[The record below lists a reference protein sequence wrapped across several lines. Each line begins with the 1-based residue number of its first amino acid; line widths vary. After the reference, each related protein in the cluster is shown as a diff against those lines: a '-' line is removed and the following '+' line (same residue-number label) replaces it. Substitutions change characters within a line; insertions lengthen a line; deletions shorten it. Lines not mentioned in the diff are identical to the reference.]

1 MLGVWRPTKYGYGP
15 SQSQS
20 SITMSRDHVSS
31 NQVLGLRHLASSGH
45 EQDLFEA
52 AASPCH
58 KATHPLVSHCYTGG
72 HTGFSKAN
80 ISVRM
85 MDDIIIMK

>member
-1 MLGVWRPTKYGYGP
+1 
-15 SQSQS
+15 
-20 SITMSRDHVSS
+20 MSRDNVSS

-80 ISVRM
+80 ISVRIKIRRM
-85 MDDIIIMK
+85 LMIMIGNWYIVEVSKNFIL

>member
-1 MLGVWRPTKYGYGP
+1 
-15 SQSQS
+15 
-20 SITMSRDHVSS
+20 MSRDNVSS

-58 KATHPLVSHCYTGG
+58 KATHPLVTHCYTGG

-80 ISVRM
+80 ISVRIN
-85 MDDIIIMK
+85 IILIKSFVDTSSNG

>member
-1 MLGVWRPTKYGYGP
+1 
-15 SQSQS
+15 
-20 SITMSRDHVSS
+20 MSRDNVSS

-52 AASPCH
+52 ETSPCH
-58 KATHPLVSHCYTGG
+58 KETHPLVTHCYTGG

-80 ISVRM
+80 ISVRINIRRM
-85 MDDIIIMK
+85 LMTMIGNWYIVEVSKNF